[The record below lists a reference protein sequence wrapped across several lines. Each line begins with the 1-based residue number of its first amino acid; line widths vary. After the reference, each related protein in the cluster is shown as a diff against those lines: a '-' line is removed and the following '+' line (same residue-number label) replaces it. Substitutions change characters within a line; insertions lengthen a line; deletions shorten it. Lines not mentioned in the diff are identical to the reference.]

1 MKVYNIDINEYQ
13 RLLFIKALQHL
24 IKTNPE
30 ELKTLAGDISTIL
43 PNGTM
48 LEEAEMLKQIMVEDM
63 NEPDG
68 TTYGFCY

>member
-13 RLLFIKALQHL
+13 RQLMIKALQHL

-30 ELKTLAGDISTIL
+30 ELKTLPGDVSTII
-43 PNGTM
+43 PNDNM

-68 TTYGFCY
+68 TTYGFCH